1 MDIEKIATNAVDTS
15 ISKTDRL
22 ETYIK
27 AGEKEPVWDGPV
39 YIHKDSKKTNKDL
52 KKVFTQVKGKLFQG
66 KIKDTIKYPVKV
78 VDLEDYV
85 HNGGAIFFVVYIDK
99 KEREARQIYYAAITP
114 FRASEIL
121 KNRTNKNTI
130 SVPFEKFPEDN
141 NEKTIIFESFHTN
154 ANMQTSSAGKKTPTV
169 EELQKQGVLE
179 SLTIKYQGFRT
190 GQKNDIFPR
199 IVDGREMYVYANVRG
214 SSAPTPVEYYSNVSQ
229 ITMSTDS
236 SIPVFVGDT
245 QYYDKINIVSTA
257 DKRIHK
263 IGKCMTMSFPLD
275 NKPSEEKQCTINIK
289 LQGTLR
295 ERIRDLKFLIALFE
309 KKSVKLGSA
318 EFPIDFPKEQLDKI
332 RASEYPDV
340 LEGYIKLDNVLKKM
354 SVKKDLELDKC
365 TDSDNW
371 KINVLVAAIEDDEP
385 VHGLD
390 EDLPIIVNLNIC
402 NLHFVMLC
410 HKNDD
415 GSRNVWDYFTTTVP
429 VVMMD
434 ADKKPHPTSQFALM
448 KAESFNTVDNI
459 NYESIVNDFRRLEP
473 QDFLVDTANQLLLEM
488 LKAYDIKKSDDL
500 YKGMED
506 LMSWIKEH
514 PENMTKEVI
523 QLNELQ
529 LIARK
534 RPLQYAEKKVLN
546 GIIENTNEVFFKIG
560 SFLLLDEQE
569 EAKKLLDSLEE
580 KDLNYFKEFPIY
592 KFYKKTEEVH
602 NNG

>member
-1 MDIEKIATNAVDTS
+1 MEIETIATSAVEAS
-15 ISKTDRL
+15 ISKTERL
-22 ETYIK
+22 KPYIK

-52 KKVFTQVKGKLFQG
+52 KKVFTQVKGKVFQG
-66 KIKDTIKYPVKV
+66 IIKDTIKYPIRV
-78 VDLEDYV
+78 VDLEDYIQ
-85 HNGGAIFFVVYIDK
+85 NGGAIFFVVYIDK
-99 KEREARQIYYAAITP
+99 KEQEARQIYYAAITP

-121 KNRTNKNTI
+121 KNRTNKSTI
-130 SVPFEKFPEDN
+130 SVTFEKFPEDN

-154 ANMQTSSAGKKTPTV
+154 ATMQTSYAGKKPPTV

-179 SLTIKYQGFRT
+179 SLTIRYQGFRT

-199 IVDGREMYVYANVRG
+199 IVDGSEMYVYANVKG
-214 SSAPTPVEYYSNVSQ
+214 NSAPTPVEYYSNVFQ

-236 SIPVFVGDT
+236 SIPVFVGET
-245 QYYDKINIVSTA
+245 QYYDKINIVSSA
-257 DKRIHK
+257 DKRIYK
-263 IGKCMTMSFPLD
+263 IGKCMTMSFPID
-275 NKPSEEKQCTINIK
+275 NKSSEEKQCTINIK

-309 KKSVKLGSA
+309 KKTVKLGTA
-318 EFPIDFPKEQLDKI
+318 EFPIDFPIDQLDKI
-332 RASEYPDV
+332 RASDYPDI
-340 LEGYIKLDNVLKKM
+340 LDGYIKLNNVLEKM

-365 TDSDNW
+365 TDSDIW
-371 KINVLVAAIEDDEP
+371 KINILVAAVEEDEP
-385 VHGLD
+385 IRGLD

-402 NLHFVMLC
+402 NLHLVMLC

-415 GSRNVWDYFTTTVP
+415 GSRNLWDYFTTTVP

-434 ADKKPHPTSQFALM
+434 AHKKPHPTSQFALM

-459 NYESIVNDFRRLEP
+459 NYENIVNDFRRLEP

-488 LKAYDIKKSDDL
+488 LKAYDIKKSDEL
-500 YKGMED
+500 YKAMQD

-514 PENMTKEVI
+514 PENITKEVF

-529 LIARK
+529 LIKRK

-546 GIIENTNEVFFKIG
+546 DIIENTDEVFFKIG

-580 KDLNYFKEFPIY
+580 KELNYFKEFPIY
-592 KFYKKTEEVH
+592 KFYKKTEEV
-602 NNG
+602 NNIG